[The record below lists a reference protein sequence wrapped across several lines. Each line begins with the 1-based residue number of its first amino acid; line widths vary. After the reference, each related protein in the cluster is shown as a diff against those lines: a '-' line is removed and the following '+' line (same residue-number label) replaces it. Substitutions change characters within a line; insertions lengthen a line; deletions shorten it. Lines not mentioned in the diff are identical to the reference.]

1 MALKLQIK
9 NYYVSL
15 QDKKLLNDI
24 NLDITSGSV
33 HALMGPNGSGKSTM
47 ALSLMGHPA
56 YTVTGSVL
64 LNGQEIGTMPTH
76 KRAQAGLFLSFQQP
90 YEIPGVSLSSFLK
103 AAYEAVHKSIDPK
116 ALQDTV
122 SAYLELLELDQSFYY
137 RNLHEGFSG
146 GEKKKLELL
155 QLLLLKPK
163 VAILDEIDSGLDV
176 DALRVVAQALNTAR
190 EKNPQMSILLITHY
204 QRMLT
209 YIQPD
214 QVHLLINGELIQS
227 GDHTLASTIE
237 QYGYDKVTACQPH

>member
-1 MALKLQIK
+1 MVSQLQIK
-9 NYYVSL
+9 NYSVSL
-15 QDKKLLNDI
+15 QDKKLLNNI
-24 NLDITSGSV
+24 NLNIASGSV

-56 YTVTGSVL
+56 YTVTGSVFL
-64 LNGQEIGTMPTH
+64 GEQEVSAMPTH

-90 YEIPGVSLSSFLK
+90 HEIPGVPLSSFLK
-103 AAYEAVHKSIDPK
+103 AAYEAVHEPIDPK
-116 ALQDTV
+116 TLQHTV

-163 VAILDEIDSGLDV
+163 FALLDEIDSGLDV
-176 DALRVVAQALNTAR
+176 DALRVVAQALRIAR

-204 QRMLT
+204 QRILT

-214 QVHLLINGELIQS
+214 QVHLLMNGRLVQS

-237 QYGYDKVTACQPH
+237 QNGYDKVTACQ